1 MSYLCIKNEI
11 KFLSIA
17 DNDNRFKDKKYKL
30 SQGINMFS
38 ALAVEFSGMQDVVL
52 KNYLIS
58 LNETEMIC
66 KKFTRPVKEWFEG
79 WDESVLQDI
88 KKCCFWD
95 IGPLIY
101 VDEIE
106 SNYTLTGECLDY
118 LDSEEFD
125 LTSIDEHIVFNLMKQ
140 LSQDNYV
147 YIRKFIIS
155 HPLLTDIERK
165 KLLLHFNN
173 EQIIMDLVASAYEQ
187 TPEETYCCPNCG
199 WTMTFKGL
207 QPECC
212 HRDCVDIPILKEK
225 CEKIEPEYV
234 YRLKIGVMRY
244 ICYPGKAEIEIE
256 NICNQLNVK
265 SELWPELDRYDIKI
279 IFANGACWGIDAK
292 TYSNPYFLSKSIEK
306 DNYFRSANI
315 DPSFNYD
322 SFMLPLCS
330 LLGKLCANWV
340 NGLIEISNLRIN
352 SDDSKWIVCLS
363 EINMHMCEEICVNL
377 KAAALSFYADKK
389 NDDKVK
395 SALDDFLNVINSD
408 ELFQYIGQ
416 DEVEIIDKDGKIAN
430 PYAYNGLCLNI
441 MSKLK
446 GKIIKLD
453 GEDLILNR
461 SARNE
466 LMSQVLS
473 APK

>member
-1 MSYLCIKNEI
+1 MQAIES
-11 KFLSIA
+11 KFNKMFAYIA
-17 DNDNRFKDKKYKL
+17 FGLKEKL
-30 SQGINMFS
+30 GRPNPEEFMYGLLLRQGINMFS
-38 ALAVEFSGMQDVVL
+38 ALAVEFSGMQDAVL
-52 KNYLIS
+52 ENYLIS

-88 KKCCFWD
+88 KKCWFWD

-106 SNYTLTGECLDY
+106 SNYILTGECLDY
-118 LDSEEFD
+118 LDSEESD

-147 YIRKFIIS
+147 HIRKFIIS

-173 EQIIMDLVASAYEQ
+173 EQLIMDLVASAYEQ
-187 TPEETYCCPNCG
+187 TPEETYRCPNCG
-199 WTMTFKGL
+199 WTMMFKGL

-225 CEKIEPEYV
+225 CKKIEPEYV

-306 DNYFRSANI
+306 DNYFKSANI
-315 DPSFNYD
+315 DRGCYVIPDKIVKRTGGYLKICD
-322 SFMLPLCS
+322 KAL
-330 LLGKLCANWV
+330 AN
-340 NGLIEISNLRIN
+340 
-352 SDDSKWIVCLS
+352 
-363 EINMHMCEEICVNL
+363 
-377 KAAALSFYADKK
+377 DKK
-389 NDDKVK
+389 IKCISLSTLK
-395 SALDDFLNVINSD
+395 KLIK
-408 ELFQYIGQ
+408 Q
-416 DEVEIIDKDGKIAN
+416 EVNK
-430 PYAYNGLCLNI
+430 
-441 MSKLK
+441 
-446 GKIIKLD
+446 
-453 GEDLILNR
+453 
-461 SARNE
+461 
-466 LMSQVLS
+466 
-473 APK
+473 